1 MAKFN
6 LNDKWYEIIDSE
18 SPTTSTFNNSS
29 SSSVATF
36 LIPNT
41 DIIPFVQDVLGSATL
56 KNNSYISREIPAS
69 SPLFYWQ
76 YATKIVS
83 IKGYSPDGNLDAEA
97 LKQDTTY
104 KNIQTNIPPY
114 VGNYKFYKITVQFES
129 RPYNVI
135 TDDQLFR
142 YKEDKKYFLPR
153 ESTFNILGVPVGFQD
168 EPFDYTDRK
177 EYLRFTNIE
186 LEPYFDNLTWGNGN
200 FQLVGGDN
208 DDFDYTA
215 LPQAVSGLNNTIIPK
230 YKLFFKW
237 YFVPFEFSVL
247 NKRWTDCYN
256 KINQEAFTATKGD
269 VTFEIFQ
276 KGSILFKKSE
286 IKKYEPYY
294 PFETINIGPNSSI
307 FDYFT
312 EYYKNQYC
320 DITFECIYW
329 DLSEESKPAPDPAT
343 YNPLFSKDVNS
354 MFNRVLNPI
363 QQNWFYAETASEK
376 PIASPI
382 FWSIPLQLLW
392 TYQQGQ

>member
-6 LNDKWYEIIDSE
+6 LNDNWYEIIDSE

-56 KNNSYISREIPAS
+56 KNNSFISREIPAS

-76 YATKIVS
+76 YASKIVS

-97 LKQDTTY
+97 LKQQTTY

-142 YKEDKKYFLPR
+142 YKEDKKYFLP
-153 ESTFNILGVPVGFQD
+153 TKIPFAVVGFED

-208 DDFDYTA
+208 DDFDYAA

-256 KINQEAFTATKGD
+256 KINQEAFTAKRGD
-269 VTFEIFQ
+269 VTFELFE

-329 DLSEESKPAPDPAT
+329 DLSLATKLAADPAT
-343 YNPLFSKDVNS
+343 YKPLFCKDPDS
-354 MFNRVLNPI
+354 MFNRLLNPV
-363 QQNWFYAETASEK
+363 QQNWFYAETAVEK

>member
-1 MAKFN
+1 MAKIN
-6 LNDKWYEIIDSE
+6 LNGSWYEIIDSE
-18 SPTTSTFNNSS
+18 SPTTATFGLQS

-36 LIPNT
+36 LIPNS
-41 DIIPFVQDVLGSATL
+41 DIIKFVEDVLGSATL
-56 KNNSYISREIPAS
+56 KNNSYISRITPAS

-76 YATKIVS
+76 YASKIVS
-83 IKGYSPDGNLDAEA
+83 IKGYSPDGKSVSENV
-97 LKQDTTY
+97 KQDTTY

-129 RPYNVI
+129 RPYNIV
-135 TDDQLFR
+135 TDDQLFK

-153 ESTFNILGVPVGFQD
+153 SSPFELVGFED

-177 EYLRFTNIE
+177 EYLRFTNFE

-200 FQLVGGDN
+200 FQLVGGDD

-256 KINQEAFTATKGD
+256 KINQEAFTAPIGD
-269 VTFEIFQ
+269 VTIELFE

-294 PFETINIGPNSSI
+294 PFDIINIGPNSSI
-307 FDYFT
+307 YDYFT

-329 DLSEESKPAPDPAT
+329 NYDLRTKPAPDPAT
-343 YNPLFSKDVNS
+343 YKPLFCKDVDS
-354 MFNRVLNPI
+354 MFNRLLNPV
-363 QQNWFYAETASEK
+363 QQNWFYAETAVEK
-376 PIASPI
+376 SIASPI

>member
-1 MAKFN
+1 MAKIN
-6 LNDKWYEIIDSE
+6 LNGSWYEIIDSE
-18 SPTTSTFNNSS
+18 SPTTATFGLQS

-36 LIPNT
+36 LIPNS
-41 DIIPFVQDVLGSATL
+41 DIIKFVEDVLGSATL
-56 KNNSYISREIPAS
+56 KNNSYISRITPAS

-76 YATKIVS
+76 YASKIVS
-83 IKGYSPDGNLDAEA
+83 IKGYSPDGKSVSENV
-97 LKQDTTY
+97 KQDTTY

-129 RPYNVI
+129 RPYNIV
-135 TDDQLFR
+135 TDDQLFK
-142 YKEDKKYFLPR
+142 YKQDKKYFLPR
-153 ESTFNILGVPVGFQD
+153 FSPFAREGFED

-177 EYLRFTNIE
+177 EYLRFTNFE

-200 FQLVGGDN
+200 FQLVGGDD

-256 KINQEAFTATKGD
+256 KINQEAFTAPIGD
-269 VTFEIFQ
+269 VTIELFE

-294 PFETINIGPNSSI
+294 PFDIINIGPNSSI
-307 FDYFT
+307 YDYFT

-329 DLSEESKPAPDPAT
+329 NYDSRTKPAADPAT
-343 YNPLFSKDVNS
+343 YKPLFCKDPDS
-354 MFNRVLNPI
+354 MFNRLLNPV
-363 QQNWFYAETASEK
+363 QQNWFYAETAKEK
-376 PIASPI
+376 QIASPI

>member
-1 MAKFN
+1 
-6 LNDKWYEIIDSE
+6 
-18 SPTTSTFNNSS
+18 
-29 SSSVATF
+29 
-36 LIPNT
+36 
-41 DIIPFVQDVLGSATL
+41 
-56 KNNSYISREIPAS
+56 
-69 SPLFYWQ
+69 
-76 YATKIVS
+76 
-83 IKGYSPDGNLDAEA
+83 
-97 LKQDTTY
+97 
-104 KNIQTNIPPY
+104 
-114 VGNYKFYKITVQFES
+114 
-129 RPYNVI
+129 
-135 TDDQLFR
+135 
-142 YKEDKKYFLPR
+142 
-153 ESTFNILGVPVGFQD
+153 
-168 EPFDYTDRK
+168 
-177 EYLRFTNIE
+177 
-186 LEPYFDNLTWGNGN
+186 
-200 FQLVGGDN
+200 
-208 DDFDYTA
+208 
-215 LPQAVSGLNNTIIPK
+215 
-230 YKLFFKW
+230 LFFKW